1 LSHIAADANDTIV
14 NTVVHTFDAAG
25 TAEFAC
31 QNPAGNPLFVTNAK
45 LTAIPFADL
54 ENAPAP

>member
-1 LSHIAADANDTIV
+1 V

-25 TAEFAC
+25 AAQFRC

-45 LTAIPFADL
+45 LTAIPFAEL